1 MTELN
6 TPPEE
11 WRLVSADAAADLLT
25 LDPPLAQLIASVE
38 AADSPLERRDAF
50 TALLVSDT
58 PAAGLRLLEL
68 EGSLARLLPEI
79 ARLRGVS
86 QLPDHGMDVLDHT
99 LLAVEA
105 APATPLSRWTALFH
119 DSGKEA
125 TALTTPSGRRRFFGH
140 EEVGADLARR
150 ALPRFS
156 LSTPFI
162 AQVARLIELHLRPL
176 AYRDEWTDG
185 AVRRLLDEAGTLWPA
200 LLAQARA
207 DLMGYQPEPIEPGL
221 LNLEWLEERAILVQ
235 APPPPAP
242 PGSPLDGNE
251 LQAIF
256 ARPPG
261 PWLRRLKLRLDTA
274 VQTGQLAPDD
284 KTGAVQLAAQ
294 VLEADDAAGG
304 DDAPQA
310 D

>member
-1 MTELN
+1 MTELH
-6 TPPEE
+6 TRPEE

-50 TALLVSDT
+50 TALLVSDN

-79 ARLRGVS
+79 ASLRGVS
-86 QLPDHGMDVLDHT
+86 QLPDHVMDVLDHT

-140 EEVGADLARR
+140 EVVGADLARR

-156 LSTPFI
+156 LSAPFI

-176 AYRDEWTDG
+176 AYR
-185 AVRRLLDEAGTLWPA
+185 
-200 LLAQARA
+200 
-207 DLMGYQPEPIEPGL
+207 
-221 LNLEWLEERAILVQ
+221 
-235 APPPPAP
+235 
-242 PGSPLDGNE
+242 
-251 LQAIF
+251 
-256 ARPPG
+256 
-261 PWLRRLKLRLDTA
+261 
-274 VQTGQLAPDD
+274 
-284 KTGAVQLAAQ
+284 
-294 VLEADDAAGG
+294 
-304 DDAPQA
+304 
-310 D
+310 